1 MQNIYKYCLVL
12 LMGSLFLLSGC
23 GSDMHISLEEAL
35 TVSDSSSE
43 TLTEEELTGQV
54 PTQSVLVVYVCG
66 QVASPGV
73 YELAAGSRIVSAIEA
88 AGGFLES
95 AAAEAI
101 NLAEPVQDGMQID
114 VPDLEEAAQA
124 QLSSVRHQAGLV
136 NINQAS
142 LQELCTLQGIGEAK
156 AQAIM
161 DYREALGGFQ
171 SIEQLREVSG
181 IGERLF
187 EQIKDS
193 IYIE

>member
-1 MQNIYKYCLVL
+1 M
-12 LMGSLFLLSGC
+12 LSGC
-23 GSDMHISLEEAL
+23 GSSMHISLEEAL
-35 TVSDSSSE
+35 EASKAPAEIITEQEDAAGEVTIQGTV
-43 TLTEEELTGQV
+43 
-54 PTQSVLVVYVCG
+54 VVYVCG

-73 YELAAGSRIVSAIEA
+73 YELAEGSRIVSAIEA
-88 AGGFLES
+88 AGGFLEG

-114 VPDLEEAAQA
+114 VPDLEEAAQMRLA
-124 QLSSVRHQAGLV
+124 SVRQQAGLV

-156 AQAIM
+156 AQAII
-161 DYREALGGFQ
+161 DYRQELGGFQ
-171 SIEQLREVSG
+171 DIEQLKEVSG

-187 EQIKDS
+187 EQIRDI